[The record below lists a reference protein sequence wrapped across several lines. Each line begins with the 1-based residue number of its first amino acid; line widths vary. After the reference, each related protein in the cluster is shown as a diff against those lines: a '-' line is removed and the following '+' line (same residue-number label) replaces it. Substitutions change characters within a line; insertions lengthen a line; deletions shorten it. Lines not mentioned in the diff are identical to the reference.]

1 MAVEVAGKATYDLI
15 LMDCQMPAMDGFEA
29 TARIRH
35 REGEQSHVPIVA
47 LTANAM
53 EEDRKRCLSVG
64 MDDFLTK
71 PIKKAKLAQC
81 LEYWIKKPSTKS

>member
-1 MAVEVAGKATYDLI
+1 
-15 LMDCQMPAMDGFEA
+15 MPEMDGFEA

-35 REGEQSHVPIVA
+35 HEAGQRHIPIIA

-71 PIKKAKLAQC
+71 PFKKANLVGC
-81 LEYWIKKPSTKS
+81 LEYWATKASQRSPDMKDVGPE